1 MSSKIDERI
10 VGMKF
15 NGDQFNKGVADT
27 SSALDKLKRALN
39 LEGASKGLNDL
50 DTAGKNFSLA
60 NLANG
65 VQDIAGKF
73 GALSVVGI
81 TALANIANK
90 AVDAG
95 LTIMRSL
102 TIDPIKAGFAE
113 YELKMGSIQTI
124 LANTARYGT
133 QLPEV
138 TANLDELNSYADKT
152 IYNFGD
158 MTKNIG
164 LFTNAGIK
172 INDATSMIKGFS
184 NEAAASGTSAQGAA
198 GAAYQLSQALSAGT
212 IRLMDWRSLQ
222 NVGMGNKNMQNGL
235 IEIAQAMGQFNDETT
250 TAQAASENFNGSLE
264 TNWLSAD
271 VMSSYLKI
279 MAGDMDAATQAS
291 LGLSDAQ
298 IANFAAQQK
307 MSEEAATKVRT
318 YTQLLGTMQ
327 ESVGSGWSETFD
339 ILIGDFNTATDMWTA
354 INDEL
359 GGIIGDMSQA
369 RNDLLR
375 GFVDLGG
382 RDAILSS
389 FVNIWDAFQM
399 YWMPIQSAFKEIFPP
414 ATAAG
419 LMLIANRFKAFTES
433 LKPTGETMALIKRTA
448 MGFFAVLDIGK
459 MILEQV
465 WKVIKRLFGAVTDGS
480 GSFLEASA
488 NVGDWLVSVRDA
500 IKSGTALESFFKG
513 LGDVLKW
520 PIDRLRE
527 LGSWTTN
534 AVGTWDLASA
544 WNAVANAFKK
554 IGEFLGPVWKE
565 LGNFFR
571 DAKQVLGDFFKT
583 LDFNVL
589 VGLMNF
595 GALGAIGIGLKKA
608 FSFLKDK
615 GIMGLIFGDKKDA
628 GPGLIDTIK
637 NVFGAIT
644 DTFSELQNTLK
655 SATLI
660 GIGIAIAL
668 ITASVVALSFVD
680 TGKLFITLG
689 AMTIMFGQLSG
700 MLIAIDKLTKTVKT
714 SHMIGTAIAL
724 GLLAGA
730 MILMSTA
737 ILILSTMSWEEL
749 ARGLSA
755 MALGLGLMVGAAL
768 LMDKIK
774 YKLLEVAGPMV
785 LFAGAILLLSAAL
798 KIMSTMSWDDILRSM
813 STLTGVM
820 ILLVSAGQL
829 ATKGMKGIGAM
840 IALSFAIALISGAL
854 KVFSTMSWDDI
865 LRAGVVMAGAI
876 GIIVGAMMLLDLM
889 KNVPVG
895 ALTMLAMALVLN
907 LLIAPFKA
915 FAGFSWD
922 EIGRMMVVLAGSL
935 GILAAAMAL
944 MGIPVVALG
953 GLALFV
959 VSAGL
964 MMLAPALALLGTM
977 SWDAIGRG
985 LTMLGA
991 SLAIL
996 AVGGLLLI
1004 PASIGFLLFGAAILL
1019 IGGGL
1024 LMAGQAIVLFTLGFS
1039 ALVAAAALGA
1049 PQIKMAL
1056 ETIAASIPAMMAAFA
1071 QGIID
1076 FALVIAGG
1084 AVQFTA
1090 AATTLIQAL
1099 VLGLAQ
1105 NGPLIIETIT
1115 NLILQMLD
1123 AAILLIPKIVDL
1135 GTLIIIEFVN
1145 AMKILI
1151 PFIAEAGMSIL
1162 LGVLSGIEAK
1172 LPGIVTKATD
1182 VIVAFVNSL
1191 GENGWRII
1199 AAAGDA
1205 ALKFVN
1211 GIGDY
1216 VNNNGWRFAAAGS
1229 KLFRAII
1236 DAVSIAIER
1245 GGSDIRYAGAR
1256 IGSALIEG
1264 AMNALGINS
1273 PSKVFRDYIMGSVFE
1288 GIEKGNRKNLYKVD
1302 KAGVAIGNT
1311 LVESTQKAVSHMR
1324 YDLPADFDF
1333 SPRIRPVLDLSN
1345 VEKNSAL
1352 IGGMLNPPTLKVD
1365 DSYAYAA
1372 SIAESQRQF
1381 EESRNGGDDDGPTG
1395 DVIYFTQNNNSPK
1408 ALSAAEIYRQTQ
1420 NQLSVVKNDQP
1431 TVKKGQPKNA

>member
-15 NGDQFNKGVADT
+15 NGDQFQKGVADT

-50 DTAGKNFSLA
+50 DAAGKNFSLA

-73 GALSVVGI
+73 GALSVIGI

-102 TIDPIKAGFAE
+102 TIDPIRAGFAE

-138 TANLDELNSYADKT
+138 TANLEALNQYADKT

-172 INDATSMIKGFS
+172 IGDATSMIKGFS

-235 IEIAQAMGQFNDETT
+235 IEIAEAMGTFEGKSID
-250 TAQAASENFNGSLE
+250 AIGASENFNGSLE
-264 TNWLSAD
+264 HNWLSAD
-271 VMSSYLKI
+271 VMSTYLKI

-298 IANFAAQQK
+298 IASFAAQQK

-318 YTQLLGTMQ
+318 FTQLLGTMQ

-339 ILIGDFNTATDMWTA
+339 LLIGDFNTATDMWTA
-354 INDEL
+354 VNNEL
-359 GGIIGDMSQA
+359 GGLIGDMA
-369 RNDLLR
+369 KERNDLIR
-375 GFVDLGG
+375 SFVDMGG
-382 RDAILSS
+382 RDVILQAFSS
-389 FVNIWDAFQM
+389 IWQAFNM
-399 YWMPIQSAFKEIFPP
+399 IIMPIQSAFREIFPP
-414 ATAAG
+414 ITAMRLMAIAG
-419 LMLIANRFKAFTES
+419 AFGMFANS
-433 LKPTGETMALIKRTA
+433 LKPSADTMKELKRTF
-448 MGFFAVLDIGK
+448 MGVFAVLDIGW
-459 MILEQV
+459 MVLQQV
-465 WKVIKRLFGAVTDGS
+465 IGLFGRLFGAATEGAGGVLGVTASIGD
-480 GSFLEASA
+480 FL
-488 NVGDWLVSVRDA
+488 VKVRDA
-500 IKSGTALESFFKG
+500 IKNGTALEKFFTS
-513 LGDVLKW
+513 LGDALQW

-527 LGSWTTN
+527 LGSWTID
-534 AVGTWDLASA
+534 AIGTWNLADA
-544 WNAVANAFKK
+544 WEAVANAFRK
-554 IGEFLGPVWKE
+554 IGEFLGPVWEE

-571 DAKQVLGDFFKT
+571 DAKKVLGDFFKT

-608 FSFLKDK
+608 FDFLKGK
-615 GIMGLIFGDKKDA
+615 GIMGLLFGDKGDS
-628 GPGLIDTIK
+628 GPGMIDTIK

-689 AMTIMFGQLSG
+689 AMTIMFGQLSA
-700 MLIAIDKLTKTVKT
+700 MLVAIDKLTSAVKT
-714 SHMIGTAIAL
+714 HKVIGVAGAL
-724 GLLAGA
+724 VLLAGA

-737 ILILSTMSWEEL
+737 VLIMSTMDWLEL
-749 ARGLSA
+749 ARGLSG
-755 MALGLGLMVGAAL
+755 MAVGLGILVGASMMMNKVSGKLYFTAPAL
-768 LMDKIK
+768 V
-774 YKLLEVAGPMV
+774 LL
-785 LFAGAILLLSAAL
+785 AGAMLILSGAM
-798 KIMSTMSWDDILRSM
+798 KIFSTMSWDDILRAGT
-813 STLTGVM
+813 TLAAA
-820 ILLVSAGQL
+820 L
-829 ATKGMKGIGAM
+829 GIMVGAM
-840 IALSFAIALISGAL
+840 ALVHSKVFAAASMVIISVAMNILAGAM

-865 LRAGVVMAGAI
+865 LRATV
-876 GIIVGAMMLLDLM
+876 
-889 KNVPVG
+889 
-895 ALTMLAMALVLN
+895 
-907 LLIAPFKA
+907 A
-915 FAGFSWD
+915 FAGAMAVMVGGMALMGALGGPGLLGAAAMLVVSAAITVLAGAMKIFSSFSWD
-922 EIGRMMVVLAGSL
+922 EIGRGLVMLGGSLAILAG
-935 GILAAAMAL
+935 AMAL
-944 MGIPVVALG
+944 MGIPLVALG

-964 MMLAPALALLGTM
+964 MMLAPALAILGTM

-1004 PASIGFLLFGAAILL
+1004 PASVGFMLLGAAIVM

-1024 LMAGQAIVLFTLGFS
+1024 LMAGQAIFLFTAGFA
-1039 ALVAAAALGA
+1039 ALVAVAAMGA
-1049 PQIKMAL
+1049 PQIKLAL
-1056 ETIAASIPAMMAAFA
+1056 ETIAASLPAMMASFA
-1071 QGIID
+1071 QGLID

-1084 AVQFTA
+1084 ATEFTM
-1090 AATTLIQAL
+1090 AATTLIQAFL
-1099 VLGLAQ
+1099 MGLQA
-1105 NGPLIIETIT
+1105 NGPLMIQTLTMLISEMLISAQTLIPQIVNLGITIVLAFINAMVTLIPAIANAGMLILIGVLDGIGRNIGKVVEKGTDIIVNFINGVAAGLPRIIQAGA
-1115 NLILQMLD
+1115 NLI
-1123 AAILLIPKIVDL
+1123 IS
-1135 GTLIIIEFVN
+1135 FVQGL
-1145 AMKILI
+1145 AD
-1151 PFIAEAGMSIL
+1151 
-1162 LGVLSGIEAK
+1162 GINNNRA
-1172 LPGIVTKATD
+1172 
-1182 VIVAFVNSL
+1182 
-1191 GENGWRII
+1191 RMQ
-1199 AAAGDA
+1199 AAAGNLATAILDGMT
-1205 ALKFVN
+1205 N
-1211 GIGDY
+1211 GLFSGVGRVIK
-1216 VNNNGWRFAAAGS
+1216 AAADVAS
-1229 KLFRAII
+1229 K
-1236 DAVSIAIER
+1236 
-1245 GGSDIRYAGAR
+1245 
-1256 IGSALIEG
+1256 AL
-1264 AMNALGINS
+1264 NAAKNFLGIKS
-1273 PSKVFRDYIMGSVFE
+1273 PSREFFKVGAWSTE
-1288 GIEKGNRKNLYKVD
+1288 GMAVGLEKTAPVVERAAENVGNDALTAMRKSLSNLKN
-1302 KAGVAIGNT
+1302 AVAT
-1311 LVESTQKAVSHMR
+1311 DM
-1324 YDLPADFDF
+1324 DFN
-1333 SPRIRPVLDLSN
+1333 PTIRPVLDLSN
-1345 VEKNSAL
+1345 VRKNSAL
-1352 IGGMLNPPTLKVD
+1352 IGGMLTPPTLKVD

-1372 SIAESQRQF
+1372 SIAESQREF
-1381 EESRNGGDDDGPTG
+1381 EESRYGGDDDEPAGTT
-1395 DVIYFTQNNNSPK
+1395 INFTQNNTSPK
-1408 ALSAAEIYRQTQ
+1408 QLSAVEIYRQT
-1420 NQLSVVKNDQP
+1420 NNGLS
-1431 TVKKGQPKNA
+1431 TIVKKGQPKDA